1 VIGQNN
7 DNLMW
12 RGSPNSRAQDSRAA
26 KAARSRFTP
35 HHQARL
41 PISQDEIGRMAGLS
55 RQNANRA
62 LHDFEQTGLVR
73 TRYGAIEVLDL
84 EGRHAY
90 SR

>member
-1 VIGQNN
+1 VLKTAEPPRQHDLVSLPI
-7 DNLMW
+7 
-12 RGSPNSRAQDSRAA
+12 
-26 KAARSRFTP
+26 T
-35 HHQARL
+35 QARL